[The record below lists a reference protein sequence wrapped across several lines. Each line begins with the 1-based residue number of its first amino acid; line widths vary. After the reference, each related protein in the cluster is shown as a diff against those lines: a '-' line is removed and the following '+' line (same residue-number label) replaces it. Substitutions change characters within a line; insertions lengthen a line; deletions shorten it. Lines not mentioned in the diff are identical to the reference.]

1 MSKVLYLDPFGGSAG
16 NMLLGALLDLGVAR
30 ERLEQALTGLH
41 LLGWRLEVRRE
52 SRGGFAG
59 TLVTVPCSEDVH
71 PARRLRDIETL
82 LREATLAERVRERA
96 LATFRRLF
104 QAEAE
109 VHGVAIQEAHLHEL
123 SAVDAVVEIV
133 GVCAAVELL
142 GVARVSCGPVP
153 VGFGSV
159 ETAHG
164 LLPVPAPAVARLL
177 TGVPL
182 AGHASEGEMTTPTGA
197 ALLVTLAEQFGA
209 APAGKLVGVGVG
221 LGTRELRGLPS
232 VLRAFLVEDESRPV
246 GWPMVVL
253 ETTLDDI
260 TGEALGTLLE
270 RVREAGAWDAWC
282 VPGTGR
288 KGRPVVEL
296 RAVLEPSRV
305 TAVCTTIFAEGATLG
320 LRLVECTRSEL
331 ERHTVEVA
339 TPYGTIPV
347 KIGIFE
353 GRVVSAKPE
362 QGAVLAASRKAG
374 VSMAAVADA
383 ARVAAP
389 RLGLPWNTEK
399 GKGQREKG
407 KG

>member
-1 MSKVLYLDPFGGSAG
+1 MGKVLYFDPFGGAAG
-16 NMLLGALLDLGVAR
+16 NMLLGALLDLGVER
-30 ERLEQALTGLH
+30 ERLEETLAGLR
-41 LLGWRLEVRRE
+41 LPGWRLEVARG
-52 SRGGFAG
+52 SRGGFG
-59 TLVTVPCSEDVH
+59 GSLVTVPGAEDVH
-71 PARRLRDIETL
+71 PARRLRDVEKL
-82 LREATLAERVRERA
+82 LHGATLAERVRERA
-96 LATFRRLF
+96 LTAFRRLF
-104 QAEAE
+104 EAEAE
-109 VHGVAIQEAHLHEL
+109 VHGVTLEEAHLHEL
-123 SAVDAVVEIV
+123 SAVDAVVDIV

-142 GVARVSCGPVP
+142 GVERVLCGPVP
-153 VGFGSV
+153 VGFGTV
-159 ETAHG
+159 QTAHG

-232 VLRAFLVEDESRPV
+232 VLRAFLIEDEPRPV
-246 GWPMVVL
+246 GRPMVVL
-253 ETTLDDI
+253 ETTLDDV
-260 TGEALGTLLE
+260 TGESLGTLLE

-305 TAVCTTIFAEGATLG
+305 TAVCTTIFKEGATLG
-320 LRLVECTRSEL
+320 LRLFECTRPEL

-353 GRVVSAKPE
+353 ERVVSAKPE

-389 RLGLPWNTEK
+389 RLGVAWAGRGKAKSK
-399 GKGQREKG
+399 G
-407 KG
+407 